1 MTNGNS
7 GLFKGTIGD
16 RIDRGQEDFTSM
28 EDWKRRLVEE
38 YTQLHDR
45 YEKLRAFNNKR
56 EVEGFFE
63 DIKVSPCSPEER
75 KAARKELHV
84 TELLRAQQRT
94 MGEYLHLLEL
104 RAELEGID
112 LVTIL

>member
-1 MTNGNS
+1 
-7 GLFKGTIGD
+7 
-16 RIDRGQEDFTSM
+16 M

-38 YTQLHDR
+38 YTQLRDR

-56 EVEGFFE
+56 EVEGYLE
-63 DIKVSPCSPEER
+63 DFKEPHTPEE
-75 KAARKELHV
+75 KKSARKEYHM
-84 TELLRAQQRT
+84 TELLRAQQKT

-112 LVTIL
+112 LVTRL